1 MTTIGV
7 LVAVG
12 PAHFEAGVLRAVEG
26 PQSHVV
32 RRCVDL
38 PDLLAT
44 AASRQADAAIISAEL
59 PGMDAEVV
67 ARLRGHGVAVVA
79 VTAQIHSADEAMLR
93 RIGVDAIAS
102 ADDLTSLQELLAE
115 TASKTAH
122 VSSRRSA
129 TAPAESRRHS
139 LGRLVAVWGPT
150 GAPGRSTVA
159 LGLAAELA
167 GLGAETLLVDADVY
181 GGSLAA
187 LLGVLDESSGL
198 LAAARAANLG
208 ALDAAELALHA
219 RQITPDLR
227 VLTGLPRADRWTE
240 VKAVL
245 LRGILQTALELAAY
259 TVVDC
264 GFNLELDEEISYD
277 TTAPRR
283 NGATIEALKRADLVL
298 AVGAADP
305 VGLSRLIRGISDLRA
320 VLPSVTPFV
329 VVNRARS
336 SLGWSEQQLRETVTR
351 ATGLPVGAVLPADP
365 GACDKALL
373 HGKTLAECATDRP
386 ISRALRA
393 MAVDLTGLA
402 SSAPRRRRLDLR
414 AGTQQGSRRRT
425 AARVP

>member
-1 MTTIGV
+1 MTSIGV
-7 LVAVG
+7 LVAIG
-12 PAHFEAGVLRAVEG
+12 HASFEAGVLRAVDG
-26 PQSHVV
+26 AHSHVV
-32 RRCVDL
+32 RRCVDV

-44 AASRQADAAIISAEL
+44 AASRQADAAIVSAEL
-59 PGMDAEVV
+59 PGLDADVV
-67 ARLRGHGVAVVA
+67 ARLRDHGVAVVA
-79 VTAQIHSADEAMLR
+79 VTAQVHSADEAMFR

-122 VSSRRSA
+122 VSALEATTPAASQGHRS
-129 TAPAESRRHS
+129 
-139 LGRLVAVWGPT
+139 GRLVAVWGPT

-167 GLGAETLLVDADVY
+167 GLGADTLAVDADVY
-181 GGSLAA
+181 GGSLAV

-208 ALDAAELALHA
+208 ALDTAGLALHA
-219 RQITPDLR
+219 RQITPALR

-245 LRGILQTALELAAY
+245 LRSILETALELAAY

-283 NGATIEALKRADLVL
+283 NGATLEALKRADLVL

-305 VGLSRLIRGISDLRA
+305 VGLGRLIRGISDLRA

-336 SLGWSEQQLRETVTR
+336 SLGWSEDQLRETVTR
-351 ATGLPVGAVLPADP
+351 ATGLSVGAVLPADP
-365 GACDKALL
+365 AACDKALL
-373 HGKTLAECATDRP
+373 HGRTLADCASDSR

-393 MAVDLTGLA
+393 MAFDLTGLA
-402 SSAPRRRRLDLR
+402 AVPSRRRRLELR
-414 AGTQQGSRRRT
+414 VRTPQGSRRRT
-425 AARVP
+425 AARVQ